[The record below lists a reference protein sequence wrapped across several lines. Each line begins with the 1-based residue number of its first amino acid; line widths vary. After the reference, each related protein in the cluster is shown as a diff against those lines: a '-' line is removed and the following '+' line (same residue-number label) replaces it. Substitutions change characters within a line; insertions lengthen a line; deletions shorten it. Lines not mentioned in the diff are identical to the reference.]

1 MVLVTIFTISGVSIL
16 TLTTAK
22 RVELKRGKTPGILNL
37 VAKGDTYLRN
47 LNHRIFEYYFGGKDG
62 LDFFFTKWIPVQ
74 TKLSFNKALNRL
86 RGQLDEYIHD
96 MRDAKLLKKSDG
108 ISEFFKNISDI
119 EKGQGEINEAFII
132 DRATEPTIESVE
144 DTAPLEPQITEIIEP
159 VGTKATKP
167 KRKRKIKVKEDQEV
181 L

>member
-1 MVLVTIFTISGVSIL
+1 
-16 TLTTAK
+16 
-22 RVELKRGKTPGILNL
+22 
-37 VAKGDTYLRN
+37 
-47 LNHRIFEYYFGGKDG
+47 
-62 LDFFFTKWIPVQ
+62 
-74 TKLSFNKALNRL
+74 
-86 RGQLDEYIHD
+86 

-132 DRATEPTIESVE
+132 DRATEPTIESIE

-159 VGTKATKP
+159 VVIKATKP